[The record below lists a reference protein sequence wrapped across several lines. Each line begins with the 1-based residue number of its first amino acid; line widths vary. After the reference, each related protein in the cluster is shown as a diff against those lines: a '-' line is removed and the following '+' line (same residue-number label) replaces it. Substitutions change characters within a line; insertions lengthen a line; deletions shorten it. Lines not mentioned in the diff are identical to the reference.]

1 LSFAL
6 TGEVSQRRL
15 RVWQLCPYES
25 WELDGSLTDLEVAT
39 QPVTLNLSGQL
50 DIKELMNYFA
60 QSLHFNI
67 IFGI

>member
-1 LSFAL
+1 
-6 TGEVSQRRL
+6 
-15 RVWQLCPYES
+15 
-25 WELDGSLTDLEVAT
+25 LDGSLTDLEVAT